1 MRVCLLFVTVVAALG
16 AVGCGNGTPA
26 PSPDLAMS
34 TSGDLEVNSVCGH
47 PGDTGNSLGVGKYC
61 KDSTM
66 CMGQMAAACSTLM
79 QIPQGPIYFCTF
91 PCDPNAT
98 NHPCAE
104 NATCTC
110 LGSSTSTCGCVPDTC
125 RVGLFG

>member
-1 MRVCLLFVTVVAALG
+1 MRLCSLIVALVAVLG
-16 AVGCGNGTPA
+16 AGGCGSGTPT

-34 TSGDLEVNSVCGH
+34 TSGDLSVSSLCGH

-61 KDSTM
+61 MDSTM
-66 CMGQMAAACSTLM
+66 CMGQMASVCSTLM
-79 QIPQGPIYFCTF
+79 PIPQGPIYFCTF

-98 NHPCAE
+98 TSPCGTGS
-104 NATCTC
+104 TCTC
-110 LGSSTSTCGCVPDTC
+110 LGSSTSACGCVPDTC